1 MSPSP
6 FGPIYWPLYGL
17 VLPVLFHIVPW
28 LYDPLGQRDI
38 PGPFIAQFSDWWLG
52 LAAYRGKR
60 SETVHRA
67 HRKYGK
73 PALANLLL
81 QSSHSTLQAPLSV

>member
-1 MSPSP
+1 MASFPLK
-6 FGPIYWPLYGL
+6 PIYWPLYGL
-17 VLPVLFHIVPW
+17 ALPVLFHLVPW

-38 PGPFIAQFSDWWLG
+38 PGPFIAKFSDWWLA

-60 SETVHRA
+60 SETVHMA

-73 PALANLLL
+73 PALADRLL
-81 QSSHSTLQAPLSV
+81 QFPLLDLQAPSSV